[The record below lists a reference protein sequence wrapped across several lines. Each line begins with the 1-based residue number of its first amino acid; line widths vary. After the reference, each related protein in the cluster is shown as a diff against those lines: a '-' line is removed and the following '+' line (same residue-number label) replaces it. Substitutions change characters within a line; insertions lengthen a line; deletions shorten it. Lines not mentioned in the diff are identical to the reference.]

1 MRSRFPLDPT
11 PSATSPLPSD
21 HTQHTRGPLAAKSTN
36 YHTSPAIKSMLLEP
50 KDCQGNNWQ
59 FKVTV
64 EAEQMPASAKSL
76 TRTQLIPLHDMENT
90 QVPDLC
96 PVSQLGDHAST
107 DYSLSEIDFHEPQ
120 DRPQSAHHPAAVDSL
135 SPEAARPLVSRRT
148 PASARIGSSRK
159 HLGSS
164 VRSVTQRT
172 EPEAVDEPQFD
183 QDEEPDAVLGAC
195 APGDA
200 TMLESEEFS
209 MISVDS
215 LPSRVTGHS
224 SPSHALQA
232 AGRDATINRSYMPS
246 SPPAFVAD
254 RTTPVPEDATPENP
268 RAPQPSQNHDV
279 DISTP
284 LRESARKSGRALQDA
299 LNGPFRESVSREL
312 PATRESIFNG
322 FSSGTRRQLQ
332 QSLHTGQNLASPSAM
347 QNAPRLAP
355 TTSTMP
361 NYLSPFHSPVR
372 QQETFDSL
380 PARMLTPQT
389 DDNSHSSASTR
400 NVEYPELAQES
411 ERTTQV
417 REEPEMSYVDVQ
429 RALASHMQSPPRSS
443 PASEHDAIDQP
454 ADNIVEPEAGEDAED
469 DQDIWQEEASR
480 SLIDDGGS
488 PEQADLFL
496 DDLVAK
502 PHRRK
507 LPSTSR
513 RTSGASSTYSNS
525 PEAQGR
531 QNRKVSA
538 STMGSR
544 KSSGVMTPP
553 SSDDGSVVIVE
564 RSSVSARTAADEDL
578 SQSESGDDTGMFF
591 QSNLPSVYNGK
602 AKKPITDS
610 AKSSFAPS
618 SPLRNTFLDFSP
630 AKNVQ
635 SSQSS
640 FNPNLSAGPSP
651 LRRSLVESINLNNA
665 QAPRREVEIDT
676 SHTDS
681 SLASDAQQIQREM
694 RGKSSRAAST
704 ISSLTSGSQVRG
716 SRRAASA
723 NTIDLTISDSSE
735 QDVST
740 ISSRSRSYQ
749 EELNLD
755 SPMRVKVN
763 FNDDTG
769 NSTLLKP
776 KRQYP
781 PLFDNVPTLSKP
793 AKESPEE
800 SQPKSP
806 LLKLTE
812 SFWEAVTKPPVYASP
827 ERKPAV
833 MLESA
838 PVATVPDHVLRLR
851 RKYGLLPDTHPF
863 IYAHIRTLHRMLNS
877 TRSRSGSSIVPRS
890 GPLGHGLSRLLGKSK
905 INELDQRFVW
915 TQTHLH
921 VVDSFMSLLLPQEER
936 DRLQYDTGSWG
947 DAEALRHRG
956 RDSKGRY
963 GDEVVFNGV
972 KGGLIE
978 ASWAADVL
986 VDIVFK
992 EEMNAKKKRVAEMMA
1007 RAERMEI

>member
-1 MRSRFPLDPT
+1 MAP
-11 PSATSPLPSD
+11 
-21 HTQHTRGPLAAKSTN
+21 KSTN
-36 YHTSPAIKSMLLEP
+36 YHTSPAVKSMLLEP
-50 KDCQGNNWQ
+50 KDCQGNNWK

-64 EAEQMPASAKSL
+64 EAEQMPTSAKST

-107 DYSLSEIDFHEPQ
+107 DYSLSEIDFAQPDE
-120 DRPQSAHHPAAVDSL
+120 RPQSTHHLVAIDSL
-135 SPEAARPLVSRRT
+135 SPEPARPLVSRRT
-148 PASARIGSSRK
+148 PVSARFGSTRRNF
-159 HLGSS
+159 GSS
-164 VRSVTQRT
+164 VRSAAQRA
-172 EPEAVDEPQFD
+172 EPEAADGPHFEE
-183 QDEEPDAVLGAC
+183 DEEADAVLGAC

-215 LPSRVTGHS
+215 LPSRVAGHS
-224 SPSHALQA
+224 SPLHALQA
-232 AGRDATINRSYMPS
+232 TEGDASVNRSYMPS

-254 RTTPVPEDATPENP
+254 RTTPVPEDSTPENP
-268 RAPQPSQNHDV
+268 KAPQPSQNHDV

-312 PATRESIFNG
+312 PSTRESIFNG
-322 FSSGTRRQLQ
+322 FSSGTRRQLRE
-332 QSLHTGQNLASPSAM
+332 SLHTGQSLASPSAM

-355 TTSTMP
+355 TP
-361 NYLSPFHSPVR
+361 NALPNDLSPFHSPVR

-380 PARMLTPQT
+380 PTRMLTPQT
-389 DDNSHSSASTR
+389 DDRSHSSTSIQPH
-400 NVEYPELAQES
+400 NNIEYPALAQES
-411 ERTTQV
+411 RRTSQAH
-417 REEPEMSYVDVQ
+417 EEPEMSYVDVQ
-429 RALASHMQSPPRSS
+429 RASASHMQSPPRSS

-454 ADNIVEPEAGEDAED
+454 TDNFVKPEAKEDAED

-488 PEQADLFL
+488 PEQTDLFL

-502 PHRRK
+502 PRRRK
-507 LPSTSR
+507 LPGTSR
-513 RTSGASSTYSNS
+513 RTSGASTTYSNS
-525 PEAQGR
+525 PEAQER

-564 RSSVSARTAADEDL
+564 RSSEQAKSSARVAADEDL

-591 QSNLPSVYNGK
+591 QSNLPSVYDGK
-602 AKKPITDS
+602 TRKHAVDS

-630 AKNVQ
+630 AKNIQ
-635 SSQSS
+635 TSQSS
-640 FNPNLSAGPSP
+640 SNPNLSVGPSP
-651 LRRSLVESINLNNA
+651 LRRSLVESMNNA
-665 QAPRREVEIDT
+665 QTSRREDEVNT
-676 SHTDS
+676 SETQTDS

-723 NTIDLTISDSSE
+723 NTIDLTISHSSE
-735 QDVST
+735 HDVST
-740 ISSRSRSYQ
+740 VSSRSRSYQ

-763 FNDDTG
+763 FNDETG
-769 NSTLLKP
+769 NSTLLEP

-793 AKESPEE
+793 TKESFED

-806 LLKLTE
+806 LVKLTE

-827 ERKPAV
+827 ERKPTV

-838 PVATVPDHVLRLR
+838 PAATVPDHVLRLR
-851 RKYGLLPDTHPF
+851 RKYGLLPNTHPF
-863 IYAHIRTLHRMLNS
+863 IYAHVRTLHRMLNS
-877 TRSRSGSSIVPRS
+877 TRSRSGNSIVPRS

-905 INELDQRFVW
+905 TNELDQRFVW

-921 VVDSFMSLLLPQEER
+921 VVDSFMSLILPQEER

-956 RDSKGRY
+956 RDSRGRY

-978 ASWAADVL
+978 ASWVADVL

>member
-1 MRSRFPLDPT
+1 
-11 PSATSPLPSD
+11 
-21 HTQHTRGPLAAKSTN
+21 
-36 YHTSPAIKSMLLEP
+36 MLLEP
-50 KDCQGNNWQ
+50 KDAQGNNWQ

-64 EAEQMPASAKSL
+64 QAEQMPQSAKST
-76 TRTQLIPLHDMENT
+76 TRTQLIPLHDTENT

-107 DYSLSEIDFHEPQ
+107 DYSLSEIDFHAPE
-120 DRPQSAHHPAAVDSL
+120 DRQQSERHPAAVDSL
-135 SPEAARPLVSRRT
+135 SPEPVRPLVSRRT
-148 PASARIGSSRK
+148 PVSARLGSSRN
-159 HLGSS
+159 HFGSS
-164 VRSVTQRT
+164 IRSSAHHA
-172 EPEAVDEPQFD
+172 EPGANDGPQFE
-183 QDEEPDAVLGAC
+183 QDEEADAVLGAC

-215 LPSRVTGHS
+215 LPSRVAGHS
-224 SPSHALQA
+224 SPSQPLQA
-232 AGRDATINRSYMPS
+232 TEGELSVNRSYMPS

-254 RTTPVPEDATPENP
+254 RTTPVPEDSTPENP
-268 RAPQPSQNHDV
+268 KAPHPSQNHDV
-279 DISTP
+279 DVSTP

-312 PATRESIFNG
+312 PSTRESIFNG

-332 QSLHTGQNLASPSAM
+332 QSLRAGQSLASPSAM
-347 QNAPRLAP
+347 QNVPRLAP
-355 TTSTMP
+355 NTSALP

-389 DDNSHSSASTR
+389 DDRSQSSASVR
-400 NVEYPELAQES
+400 RQSNVEYPELGQES
-411 ERTTQV
+411 RATSQAG
-417 REEPEMSYVDVQ
+417 EEPETSYVDVQ
-429 RALASHMQSPPRSS
+429 RPSASHIQSPPRSS
-443 PASEHDAIDQP
+443 SASEHDAVEQP
-454 ADNIVEPEAGEDAED
+454 RDNTIEPEEDED
-469 DQDIWQEEASR
+469 DDKDIWQEEASR
-480 SLIDDGGS
+480 SLIDEEGS
-488 PEQADLFL
+488 PEQTDLFL
-496 DDLVAK
+496 DDLVVK
-502 PHRRK
+502 PRRSK
-507 LPSTSR
+507 LPGALR
-513 RTSGASSTYSNS
+513 RTSGASSAYSDP

-531 QNRKVSA
+531 QNRKISA

-564 RSSVSARTAADEDL
+564 RSSEQFQSSAKVAADEDL

-591 QSNLPSVYNGK
+591 QSNLPSIYNGK
-602 AKKPITDS
+602 ANKPVADS

-618 SPLRNTFLDFSP
+618 SPLRNTFLETSP
-630 AKNVQ
+630 EKNIQ
-635 SSQSS
+635 SSQSNS
-640 FNPNLSAGPSP
+640 NQNFSAGPSP
-651 LRRSLVESINLNNA
+651 LRRSLVNSSDLNNS
-665 QAPRREVEIDT
+665 QTTRREDELDT
-676 SHTDS
+676 SETQTDS

-704 ISSLTSGSQVRG
+704 ISSLTSGSHVRG
-716 SRRAASA
+716 SRRVASA

-740 ISSRSRSYQ
+740 VSSRSRSYQ

-769 NSTLLKP
+769 NSTLLEP

-781 PLFDNVPTLSKP
+781 PLFDNVPALTKP
-793 AKESPEE
+793 IKESPED

-827 ERKPAV
+827 ERKPTV

-890 GPLGHGLSRLLGKSK
+890 GSLGHGLSRLLGKSK
-905 INELDQRFVW
+905 TNELDQRFVW

-936 DRLQYDTGSWG
+936 GRLQYDTGSWG
-947 DAEALRHRG
+947 DTEALRHRG

-978 ASWAADVL
+978 ASWVADVL

>member
-1 MRSRFPLDPT
+1 MRSRFPLE
-11 PSATSPLPSD
+11 SATTSVTSPLQYHD
-21 HTQHTRGPLAAKSTN
+21 REPLASKSTN
-36 YHTSPAIKSMLLEP
+36 YHTSPAVKSMLLEP
-50 KDCQGNNWQ
+50 KDVQGNNWQ

-64 EAEQMPASAKSL
+64 QAEQMPPTAKST
-76 TRTQLIPLHDMENT
+76 TRTQLISLNDTENT

-107 DYSLSEIDFHEPQ
+107 DYSLSEIDFHGPE
-120 DRPQSAHHPAAVDSL
+120 DRPQSGHHPAAIDSL
-135 SPEAARPLVSRRT
+135 SPEPVRPLVSRRT
-148 PASARIGSSRK
+148 PVSARLGSSRNQF
-159 HLGSS
+159 GSS
-164 VRSVTQRT
+164 IRSAKHRV
-172 EPEAVDEPQFD
+172 EPEVTDGPQFE
-183 QDEEPDAVLGAC
+183 QDDEADAALGAC

-215 LPSRVTGHS
+215 LPSRVAGHS
-224 SPSHALQA
+224 SPSQALQSTEGEA
-232 AGRDATINRSYMPS
+232 SVNRSYMPS
-246 SPPAFVAD
+246 SPPAFIAN
-254 RTTPVPEDATPENP
+254 RATPVPEDSTPENP
-268 RAPQPSQNHDV
+268 KAPQPSQSHDI

-312 PATRESIFNG
+312 PSTRESIFNG

-332 QSLHTGQNLASPSAM
+332 QSLRAGQSLASPSAM
-347 QNAPRLAP
+347 QNVPRLAP
-355 TTSTMP
+355 NTNALP

-380 PARMLTPQT
+380 PARMLTPNT
-389 DDNSHSSASTR
+389 DDRSHSSASIQAQST
-400 NVEYPELAQES
+400 VEYPELAQES
-411 ERTTQV
+411 RRTSQAG
-417 REEPEMSYVDVQ
+417 EEPEMSYIDVQ
-429 RALASHMQSPPRSS
+429 RASASHMQSPPRSS
-443 PASEHDAIDQP
+443 PASEHNAAEQLH
-454 ADNIVEPEAGEDAED
+454 DNIIEPEAEEDGD
-469 DQDIWQEEASR
+469 DDKDIWQEEASR
-480 SLIDDGGS
+480 SLIDEQGS
-488 PEQADLFL
+488 PEQPDLFL
-496 DDLVAK
+496 DNLVVK
-502 PHRRK
+502 PRRSK
-507 LPSTSR
+507 LPGTLR
-513 RTSGASSTYSNS
+513 RTSGASSAYSD
-525 PEAQGR
+525 PPAPQGR

-553 SSDDGSVVIVE
+553 SSDDGSVVIVG
-564 RSSVSARTAADEDL
+564 RSSEQLDSPAKVAADEDL

-591 QSNLPSVYNGK
+591 QSNLPSIYNGK
-602 AKKPITDS
+602 ARKPVADS

-618 SPLRNTFLDFSP
+618 SPLRNTFLEISP
-630 AKNVQ
+630 EKNIQ
-635 SSQSS
+635 NSQSS
-640 FNPNLSAGPSP
+640 ANQNLSAGPSP
-651 LRRSLVESINLNNA
+651 LRRSLVNSSNFNDSQIR
-665 QAPRREVEIDT
+665 RREDKIDT
-676 SHTDS
+676 SETQTDS

-704 ISSLTSGSQVRG
+704 ISSLTSGSQARG
-716 SRRAASA
+716 SRGPASA

-769 NSTLLKP
+769 NSTLLEP

-781 PLFDNVPTLSKP
+781 PLFDNVPTLTKP
-793 AKESPEE
+793 TKDSPGD

-890 GPLGHGLSRLLGKSK
+890 GPLGHGLSRLLGKSRT
-905 INELDQRFVW
+905 NELDQRFVW

-936 DRLQYDTGSWG
+936 DRLQ
-947 DAEALRHRG
+947 HRG

-972 KGGLIE
+972 K
-978 ASWAADVL
+978 DVL
-986 VDIVFK
+986 ADI
-992 EEMNAKKKRVAEMMA
+992 KRVAEMLA